1 MPTRRSLAIYANG
14 LLGAALA
21 MLVGCSSDL
30 ETVTGRVTFADG
42 TPLDEG
48 SVICEMK
55 DGEKTIMAQGNIERD
70 GSFRL
75 GTHVEGDGAKRGN
88 YRVLVVA
95 RALSDAERSTRLPII
110 DSKYSQF
117 ETSGLELEV
126 NEGRNEL
133 NITVTKPER

>member
-1 MPTRRSLAIYANG
+1 MFSRRSLAIYAGG
-14 LLGAALA
+14 LLGAAFA
-21 MLVGCSSDL
+21 LVGCSSDL

-55 DGEKTIMAQGNIERD
+55 EGEKTIMAQGNLERD

-75 GTHVEGDGAKRGN
+75 GTHVEGDGAKRGK

-95 RALSDAERSTRLPII
+95 RALSDAESSTRLPII
-110 DSKYSQF
+110 DPKFSQF
-117 ETSGLELEV
+117 ETSGLELHV